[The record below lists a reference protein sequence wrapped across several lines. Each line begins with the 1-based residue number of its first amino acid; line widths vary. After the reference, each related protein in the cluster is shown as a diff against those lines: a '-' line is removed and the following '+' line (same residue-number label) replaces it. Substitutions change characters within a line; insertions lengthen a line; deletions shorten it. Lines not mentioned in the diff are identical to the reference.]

1 MKTLTEIQL
10 SETRLALYEALIK
23 LDKIKSKLI
32 SDEKVS
38 KKEILKIIDGVNK
51 WKKSLN
57 KCN

>member
-23 LDKIKSKLI
+23 LDRIKTKLI

-38 KKEILKIIDGVNK
+38 KKEILKIIDGGE
-51 WKKSLN
+51 KK
-57 KCN
+57 